1 MAYSIVPQSN
11 PSTALLDGVFQSE
24 GHYFDAFE
32 GSIGALVDAG
42 LITPVELEPQ
52 ERRAPGYTAF
62 LPGGKSCPPGKKAWR
77 TPGYRAIRQREDG
90 TIRLEITVS
99 KEVQAERRAA
109 KRAQEYEAEQAR
121 INDDIE
127 QRGHL
132 FRGWKLQQFVDS
144 RGESWEGTKTQLQA
158 VGLGVGMQYPGE
170 PGAKKKAVFRCPL
183 GFEFRVSLPL
193 DRAKAAAGIYL
204 ALSDFAPGET
214 QEQRREVRQA
224 VHNAGKSSAV
234 FRAERADFAELALK
248 LIWREVFCKADGAIR
263 FDLPEDGAIYASL
276 GEAFQAVRDA
286 IKHAPIIT
294 DAQLEAALRAKVG
307 VAAARNDSVLQAVLR
322 EAMKPSIPAPLSD
335 AG

>member
-1 MAYSIVPQSN
+1 MASSIV
-11 PSTALLDGVFQSE
+11 TDALAADSRPGVIQQFV
-24 GHYFDAFE
+24 GHYFDAFQ
-32 GSIGALVDAG
+32 GDQSALIHAG
-42 LITPVELEPQ
+42 LISAGELEPQ
-52 ERRAPGYTAF
+52 SNRAPGYTAF
-62 LPGGKSCPPGKKAWR
+62 LPGGGPCPVGKKAWR
-77 TPGYRAIRQREDG
+77 TPGYRAIRQLDDG
-90 TIRLEITVS
+90 KIRLEITVS
-99 KEVQAERRAA
+99 KELQAERRAT
-109 KRAQEYEAEQAR
+109 KRAQEYEAEQTR

-132 FRGWKLQQFVDS
+132 FRGWALDQSVGR
-144 RGESWEGTKTQLQA
+144 RGERWEGTKKQLQA
-158 VGLGVGMQYPGE
+158 AGLGVGMQYPVE

-183 GFEFRVSLPL
+183 GFEFHVSLPL

-224 VHNAGKSSAV
+224 VSNSKKSSAD

-263 FDLPEDGAIYASL
+263 FDLPEGGAIYASL

-286 IKHAPIIT
+286 IKQAPIIS
-294 DAQLEAALRAKVG
+294 DAQLEAALTAKVG
-307 VAAARNDSVLQAVLR
+307 AAAARNDSVLQAVLR
-322 EAMKPSIPAPLSD
+322 KAMKQSASASLSD